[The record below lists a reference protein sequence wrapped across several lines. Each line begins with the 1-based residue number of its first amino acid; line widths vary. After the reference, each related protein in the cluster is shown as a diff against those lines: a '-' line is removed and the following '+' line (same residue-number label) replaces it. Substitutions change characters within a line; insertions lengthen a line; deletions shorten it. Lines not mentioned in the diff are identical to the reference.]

1 MSAPLD
7 SLRDLVSRVSANPSL
22 LASLAKAEKVFQFRP
37 TDGGPF
43 YLRVKP
49 GSLEAAAG
57 EGSNPVATIMATSQ
71 DLVDVFTGK
80 ADPFKLFFAGKL
92 RVQGNVLEA
101 QELARLLG
109 SARG

>member
-1 MSAPLD
+1 M
-7 SLRDLVSRVSANPSL
+7 
-22 LASLAKAEKVFQFRP
+22 AS
-37 TDGGPF
+37 
-43 YLRVKP
+43 
-49 GSLEAAAG
+49 
-57 EGSNPVATIMATSQ
+57 SQ